1 VLELALQGGGIGA
14 EMPLIRAV
22 GRHIPFGI
30 FKSMFAASDYL
41 LGVAKKALKGVHA
54 SGDANLFA
62 HIIREAEKGERLDDL
77 DVQLEASGLIVA
89 GSDTTA
95 TTLTYLIWAVLSR
108 PALLGTIISE
118 IKSLPSQCGDNEL
131 EDLPV
136 LNAAVE
142 ETLRLYGAA
151 PGALPRVVPEGG
163 VTFADGKYFLPGGAT
178 VSTQSYTMHRDPT
191 TFSRPFE

>member
-1 VLELALQGGGIGA
+1 
-14 EMPLIRAV
+14 MPVIRAI
-22 GRHIPFGI
+22 GRHIPFGV
-30 FKSMFAASDYL
+30 FKSMFAASEYL
-41 LGVAKKALKGVHA
+41 LGVAKRALKGVRA
-54 SGDANLFA
+54 GGETNLFA

-108 PALLGTIISE
+108 PSLLSTIVAE
-118 IKSLPSQCGDNEL
+118 VKSLPPQSGDKEL
-131 EDLPV
+131 EDLPA
-136 LNAAVE
+136 LNAAME

-163 VTFADGKYFLPGGAT
+163 VTFADGKYFLPAGTT
-178 VSTQSYTMHRDPT
+178 VSTQAYTMHRDPR